1 MMEGF
6 EPQRRKSMPRFAWL
20 LLAALIGGLIGG
32 AIVFLTVQLTEKS
45 TSFVGSEPASFV
57 PLTLDVNTSITEAVA
72 EVGPS
77 VVTVINHLPPRRTFF
92 GTQTGLTSSG
102 SGVIISEDGHI
113 VTNNHVVQGAESL
126 QIILAD
132 GSIQPAKLVGVDPY
146 ADLAVLRTQ
155 GETHSIA
162 AWGNSDSLKRGE
174 AVIAIGSPL
183 GDFKNTVTVGVVSAT
198 ERNID
203 VDQDYQLE
211 GLIQTDAA
219 INQGNSGGPLVNLAG
234 QIIGINT
241 LIVRGGGSGSAVAEG
256 LGFAI
261 PSNAARAIVS
271 QIVEKGYV
279 SRPHLGARWGWIT
292 PAVASRYR
300 LPVEYGV
307 FITEVINGGP
317 ADRAGLQQGD
327 ILISINGEAFD
338 DDHPFINMLFEYE
351 PGDIVTFVTVRDS
364 SEFDVEVK
372 LSEQASG

>member
-1 MMEGF
+1 MVEGL
-6 EPQRRKSMPRFAWL
+6 EPRHRKSNPRFASL

-32 AIVFLTVQLTEKS
+32 AVVFIAVQLTNQS
-45 TSFVGSEPASFV
+45 TSFEVSEPTSFI
-57 PLTLDVNTSITEAVA
+57 PLTLDVNTSITDAVV

-92 GTQTGLTSSG
+92 GTTSELTSSG

-126 QIILAD
+126 EIILAD
-132 GSIQPAKLVGVDPY
+132 GSVHPAELVGVDPY
-146 ADLAVLRTQ
+146 ADLAVVQTK
-155 GETHSIA
+155 GEIQSIA

-241 LIVRGGGSGSAVAEG
+241 LIVRGGGGGSAVAEG

-271 QIVEKGYV
+271 QIVQKGYV

-292 PAVASRYR
+292 PAVASRFR

-307 FITEVINGGP
+307 FLTEIIQGGP
-317 ADRAGLQQGD
+317 VDRAGLQHGD

-338 DDHPFINMLFEYE
+338 DDHPFINMLFEHE
-351 PGDIVTFVTVRDS
+351 PGEIVTFVVVRDS
-364 SEFDVEVK
+364 TEFDVDVE

>member
-1 MMEGF
+1 MEEL
-6 EPQRRKSMPRFAWL
+6 EPQRRKSIPRFGWL

-32 AIVFLTVQLTEKS
+32 AGVFLTIQLTEKN
-45 TSFVGSEPASFV
+45 TDLVISEPASFV

-72 EVGPS
+72 EVGPT

-92 GTQTGLTSSG
+92 GITTGLTSSG
-102 SGVIISEDGHI
+102 SGVIISEEGHI

-126 QIILAD
+126 EIILAD
-132 GSIQPAKLVGVDPY
+132 GSVHLAELVGVDPY
-146 ADLAVLRTQ
+146 ADLAVVRTK
-155 GETHSIA
+155 GEVQSIA
-162 AWGNSDSLKRGE
+162 TWGNSDSLKRGE

-198 ERNID
+198 ERSID

-219 INQGNSGGPLVNLAG
+219 INQGNSGGPLINIAG
-234 QIIGINT
+234 QVIGINT
-241 LIVRGGGSGSAVAEG
+241 LIVRGGGGGNAVAEG

-261 PSNAARAIVS
+261 PSNTARAIVS
-271 QIVEKGYV
+271 QIVQKGYV
-279 SRPHLGARWGWIT
+279 SRPHLGVRWGWIT

-307 FITEVINGGP
+307 FITEVIEGGP

-338 DDHPFINMLFEYE
+338 DDHPFINMLFENE
-351 PGDIVTFVTVRDS
+351 PGEIVTFVIVRDS
-364 SEFDVEVK
+364 TEFDVEVE